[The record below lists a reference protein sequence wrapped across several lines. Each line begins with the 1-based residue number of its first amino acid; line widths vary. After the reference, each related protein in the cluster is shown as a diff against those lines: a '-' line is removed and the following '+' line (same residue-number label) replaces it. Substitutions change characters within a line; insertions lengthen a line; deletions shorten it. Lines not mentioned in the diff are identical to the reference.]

1 MNHLDLFSGIGG
13 FSIGLEKAGFTTK
26 AFCEM
31 DPFCKLVL
39 KTHWKDVK
47 IYDNIK
53 ELTGEQIEKEI
64 GPIDIITGGFPC
76 QPFSVAG
83 QKRGTDD
90 DRYLWPEMFRVI
102 REVKP
107 QFVIGENVKGLINLQ
122 DGMVFETVCADLE
135 SEGYEVRA
143 FNIPAAGVG
152 APHRRERLWIVA
164 HSEHYGQPASK
175 KRRGAPETVSK
186 QQEGKNHS
194 FNTERTSGLSTS
206 ATNVADSESIGSRK
220 SREPNFKK
228 RDPSSDATQS
238 NGSGADVSDSNSKG
252 SQRFRTQHELR
263 KSQSEEQVS
272 WPRRWEFEPNVGRVA
287 HGVSGRSHRLRG
299 LGNAIVPQI
308 AEEIGKAIMKVYH
321 G

>member
-26 AFCEM
+26 AFCET

-122 DGMVFETVCADLE
+122 DGMVFETVCTDLE

-164 HSEHYGQPASK
+164 YSNSDDGRTKHSSKPQEKQTRMEHRSGRTGQSFK
-175 KRRGAPETVSK
+175 KS
-186 QQEGKNHS
+186 NSH
-194 FNTERTSGLSTS
+194 
-206 ATNVADSESIGSRK
+206 VANSESIGSRK
-220 SREPNFKK
+220 SRESDFEK
-228 RDPSSDATQS
+228 RDPSSDAAQS